1 MQDFGLVV
9 IGAHS
14 GLFLKDLVSEYQD
27 QNILLV
33 EPVPYNYEILLQG
46 GNVKK
51 ILIYLLS
58 IGIFGVAS
66 IANSQTIRIGTE
78 GAYPPWN
85 NLNSAGELE
94 GAEIDFGN
102 EACERMGV
110 TCEWV
115 TQDWDGII
123 PALLQGKYDIIIA
136 GMSITEERKE
146 KVNFTTGYMT
156 DGARF
161 AVLKNSGLANLN
173 IAGMAKVNLNNAGG
187 KEQAAIGQLIAA
199 MDGKTVCVQSS
210 TIHQNFLEK
219 HMSGAV
225 DVELYQAVD
234 DHNLDLAAGR
244 CDAVLADVGSIID
257 FMESDGGVDVAFTG
271 PTFSGGVFGDGVGG
285 AVRKEDTDI
294 LEMWNAA
301 IAEMSKDGT
310 TAEITKE
317 WFGRDISM

>member
-1 MQDFGLVV
+1 M
-9 IGAHS
+9 
-14 GLFLKDLVSEYQD
+14 
-27 QNILLV
+27 
-33 EPVPYNYEILLQG
+33 
-46 GNVKK
+46 KK
-51 ILIYLLS
+51 FIIYLLS

-161 AVLKNSGLANLN
+161 AVLKDSGLADLN

-187 KEQAAIGQLIAA
+187 KEQAAIGQLVAA

-225 DVELYQAVD
+225 DVKLYQAVD

-285 AVRKEDTDI
+285 AVRKEDNDI

-301 IAEMSKDGT
+301 ISEMSKDGT
-310 TAEITKE
+310 TAEITKR

>member
-1 MQDFGLVV
+1 M
-9 IGAHS
+9 
-14 GLFLKDLVSEYQD
+14 
-27 QNILLV
+27 
-33 EPVPYNYEILLQG
+33 
-46 GNVKK
+46 KK

-102 EACERMGV
+102 EACKRMGV

-199 MDGKTVCVQSS
+199 MDGKTICVQSS

-225 DVELYQAVD
+225 EVKLYQAVD

-285 AVRKEDTDI
+285 AVRKEDADI

>member
-1 MQDFGLVV
+1 M
-9 IGAHS
+9 
-14 GLFLKDLVSEYQD
+14 
-27 QNILLV
+27 
-33 EPVPYNYEILLQG
+33 
-46 GNVKK
+46 KK
-51 ILIYLLS
+51 FIIYLLS
-58 IGIFGVAS
+58 IGVFGVAS

-225 DVELYQAVD
+225 DVKLYQAVD

-285 AVRKEDTDI
+285 AVRKEDTEI

>member
-1 MQDFGLVV
+1 M
-9 IGAHS
+9 
-14 GLFLKDLVSEYQD
+14 
-27 QNILLV
+27 
-33 EPVPYNYEILLQG
+33 
-46 GNVKK
+46 KK
-51 ILIYLLS
+51 ILIIILS
-58 IGIFGVAS
+58 LGVLGLAS
-66 IANSQTIRIGTE
+66 VANSQTIRIGTE

-85 NLNSAGELE
+85 NINSAGDLE

-102 EACERMGV
+102 EACKRMGV

-161 AVLKNSGLANLN
+161 AVLKDSGLADLN

-225 DVELYQAVD
+225 DVNLYQAVD

-244 CDAVLADVGSIID
+244 CDAILADVGSIID

-285 AVRKEDTDI
+285 AVRKEDTQI
-294 LEMWNAA
+294 LDMWNAA
-301 IAEMSKDGT
+301 ISEMSKDGT
-310 TAEITKE
+310 TAEITKR

>member
-1 MQDFGLVV
+1 MKK
-9 IGAHS
+9 
-14 GLFLKDLVSEYQD
+14 FLI
-27 QNILLV
+27 ILL
-33 EPVPYNYEILLQG
+33 
-46 GNVKK
+46 
-51 ILIYLLS
+51 S
-58 IGIFGVAS
+58 FGFLGLA
-66 IANSQTIRIGTE
+66 IPANSQTIRIGTE

-85 NLNSAGELE
+85 NINSAGDLE

-161 AVLKNSGLANLN
+161 AVLKDSGLADLN

-225 DVELYQAVD
+225 DVKLYQAVD

-244 CDAVLADVGSIID
+244 CDAILADVGSIID

-285 AVRKEDTDI
+285 AVRKEDGDI
-294 LEMWNAA
+294 LEMWNNV
-301 IAEMSKDGT
+301 IMEMSKDGT
-310 TAEITKE
+310 TAEITKK

>member
-1 MQDFGLVV
+1 MKKFLLIVLSLSVLGL
-9 IGAHS
+9 
-14 GLFLKDLVSEYQD
+14 
-27 QNILLV
+27 
-33 EPVPYNYEILLQG
+33 
-46 GNVKK
+46 
-51 ILIYLLS
+51 
-58 IGIFGVAS
+58 AS

-85 NLNSAGELE
+85 NLNSAGDLE

-102 EACERMGV
+102 EACKRMGV

-161 AVLKNSGLANLN
+161 AVLKNSGLADLN

-199 MDGKTVCVQSS
+199 MDGKTICVQSS

-225 DVELYQAVD
+225 DVKLYQAVD

-294 LEMWNAA
+294 LEMWNTA
-301 IAEMSKDGT
+301 ISEMSKDGT

>member
-1 MQDFGLVV
+1 M
-9 IGAHS
+9 
-14 GLFLKDLVSEYQD
+14 
-27 QNILLV
+27 
-33 EPVPYNYEILLQG
+33 
-46 GNVKK
+46 KK

-58 IGIFGVAS
+58 IGVFGVAS

-102 EACERMGV
+102 EACKRMGV

-225 DVELYQAVD
+225 DVKLYQAVD

-257 FMESDGGVDVAFTG
+257 FMESDGGIDVAFTG

-285 AVRKEDTDI
+285 AVRKEDTEI

>member
-1 MQDFGLVV
+1 M
-9 IGAHS
+9 
-14 GLFLKDLVSEYQD
+14 K
-27 QNILLV
+27 NILLV
-33 EPVPYNYEILLQG
+33 V
-46 GNVKK
+46 
-51 ILIYLLS
+51 LS
-58 IGIFGVAS
+58 LSVFGLAS

-85 NLNSAGELE
+85 NINSAGDLE

-225 DVELYQAVD
+225 DVKLYQAVD

-257 FMESDGGVDVAFTG
+257 FMESDGGVDVSFTG

-285 AVRKEDTDI
+285 AVRKEDADI

>member
-1 MQDFGLVV
+1 M
-9 IGAHS
+9 
-14 GLFLKDLVSEYQD
+14 
-27 QNILLV
+27 
-33 EPVPYNYEILLQG
+33 
-46 GNVKK
+46 KK
-51 ILIYLLS
+51 FIIYLLS
-58 IGIFGVAS
+58 IGIFAVAS

-225 DVELYQAVD
+225 DVKLYQAVD

>member
-1 MQDFGLVV
+1 MKK
-9 IGAHS
+9 
-14 GLFLKDLVSEYQD
+14 FL
-27 QNILLV
+27 
-33 EPVPYNYEILLQG
+33 
-46 GNVKK
+46 
-51 ILIYLLS
+51 LIVLS
-58 IGIFGVAS
+58 LGVLSLSS

-85 NLNSAGELE
+85 NINSAGDLE
-94 GAEIDFGN
+94 GAEIEFGN
-102 EACERMGV
+102 EACKRMGV

-161 AVLKNSGLANLN
+161 AVLKDSGLADLT

-225 DVELYQAVD
+225 DVKLYQAVD

-294 LEMWNAA
+294 LEMWNSA
-301 IAEMSKDGT
+301 ITEMSKDGT
-310 TAEITKE
+310 TAEITKR

>member
-1 MQDFGLVV
+1 MKKFLLIVLSLSVLGL
-9 IGAHS
+9 
-14 GLFLKDLVSEYQD
+14 
-27 QNILLV
+27 
-33 EPVPYNYEILLQG
+33 
-46 GNVKK
+46 
-51 ILIYLLS
+51 
-58 IGIFGVAS
+58 AS

-85 NLNSAGELE
+85 NLNSAGDLE

-102 EACERMGV
+102 EACKRMGV

-161 AVLKNSGLANLN
+161 AVLKNSGLADLN

-199 MDGKTVCVQSS
+199 MDGKTICVQSS
-210 TIHQNFLEK
+210 TIDQNFLEK

-225 DVELYQAVD
+225 DVKLYQAVD

-294 LEMWNAA
+294 LELWNAA
-301 IAEMSKDGT
+301 ISEMSKDGT

>member
-1 MQDFGLVV
+1 M
-9 IGAHS
+9 
-14 GLFLKDLVSEYQD
+14 
-27 QNILLV
+27 
-33 EPVPYNYEILLQG
+33 
-46 GNVKK
+46 KK
-51 ILIYLLS
+51 ILLILISLS
-58 IGIFGVAS
+58 LISVSTIT
-66 IANSQTIRIGTE
+66 NSKSIRIGTE

-85 NLNSAGELE
+85 NLNSAGDLE

-102 EACERMGV
+102 EACKRMGV
-110 TCEWV
+110 DCEWV

-161 AVLKNSGLANLN
+161 AVLEDSGLADLN

-225 DVELYQAVD
+225 ETKLYQSVD

-244 CDAVLADVGSIID
+244 CDAILADVGSIID

-294 LEMWNAA
+294 LEMWNKV
-301 IAEMSKDGT
+301 IAEMAADGT

>member
-1 MQDFGLVV
+1 
-9 IGAHS
+9 
-14 GLFLKDLVSEYQD
+14 
-27 QNILLV
+27 
-33 EPVPYNYEILLQG
+33 
-46 GNVKK
+46 VKK
-51 ILIYLLS
+51 FIIYLLS

-225 DVELYQAVD
+225 DVKLYQAVD

-285 AVRKEDTDI
+285 AVRKEDADI

>member
-1 MQDFGLVV
+1 MKN
-9 IGAHS
+9 
-14 GLFLKDLVSEYQD
+14 FLLI
-27 QNILLV
+27 ILS
-33 EPVPYNYEILLQG
+33 
-46 GNVKK
+46 
-51 ILIYLLS
+51 LS
-58 IGIFGVAS
+58 TLGFAS
-66 IANSQTIRIGTE
+66 FANSQTIKIGTE

-146 KVNFTTGYMT
+146 KVNFTNGYMT

-161 AVLKNSGLANLN
+161 AVLKDSGLADLN

-199 MDGKTVCVQSS
+199 MDGMTVCVQSS

-225 DVELYQAVD
+225 DVKLYQAVD
-234 DHNLDLAAGR
+234 DHNIDLAAGR
-244 CDAVLADVGSIID
+244 CDAILADVGSIID

-285 AVRKEDTDI
+285 AVRKEDTEI
-294 LEMWNAA
+294 LEMWNAV
-301 IAEMSKDGT
+301 ISEMSKDGT
-310 TAEITKE
+310 TAEITKR

>member
-1 MQDFGLVV
+1 M
-9 IGAHS
+9 
-14 GLFLKDLVSEYQD
+14 
-27 QNILLV
+27 
-33 EPVPYNYEILLQG
+33 
-46 GNVKK
+46 KK
-51 ILIYLLS
+51 ILIYILS
-58 IGIFGVAS
+58 VGIVGIAS
-66 IANSQTIRIGTE
+66 VANSQTIRIGTE

-102 EACERMGV
+102 EACKRMGV

-225 DVELYQAVD
+225 DVKLYQAVD

-285 AVRKEDTDI
+285 AVRKEDNDI
-294 LEMWNAA
+294 LDMWNAV
-301 IAEMSKDGT
+301 ISEKSKDGT
-310 TAEITKE
+310 TAEITKR

>member
-1 MQDFGLVV
+1 M
-9 IGAHS
+9 
-14 GLFLKDLVSEYQD
+14 K
-27 QNILLV
+27 NILLIV
-33 EPVPYNYEILLQG
+33 
-46 GNVKK
+46 
-51 ILIYLLS
+51 LS
-58 IGIFGVAS
+58 LSVFGLAS

-85 NLNSAGELE
+85 NINSAGDLE

-225 DVELYQAVD
+225 DVKLYQAVD

-285 AVRKEDTDI
+285 AVRKEDTAI

>member
-1 MQDFGLVV
+1 MKKF
-9 IGAHS
+9 
-14 GLFLKDLVSEYQD
+14 
-27 QNILLV
+27 LLV
-33 EPVPYNYEILLQG
+33 MLSLG
-46 GNVKK
+46 
-51 ILIYLLS
+51 LISL
-58 IGIFGVAS
+58 AN
-66 IANSQTIRIGTE
+66 IANSKTIRIGTE

-94 GAEIDFGN
+94 GAEIEFGN
-102 EACERMGV
+102 EACKRMGA

-123 PALLQGKYDIIIA
+123 PALLQGKYDIIVA

-161 AVLKNSGLANLN
+161 AVLKDSGLADLS

-199 MDGKTVCVQSS
+199 MDGMTVCVQSS
-210 TIHQNFLEK
+210 TIHQNFLEQ

-225 DVELYQAVD
+225 DVKLYQAVD

-244 CDAVLADVGSIID
+244 CDAILADVGSIID

-294 LEMWNAA
+294 LEMWNKA
-301 IAEMSKDGT
+301 IAEMSADGT
-310 TAEITKE
+310 TAEITKK

>member
-1 MQDFGLVV
+1 MKKFLLVV
-9 IGAHS
+9 LSLGVL
-14 GLFLKDLVSEYQD
+14 GL
-27 QNILLV
+27 
-33 EPVPYNYEILLQG
+33 
-46 GNVKK
+46 
-51 ILIYLLS
+51 
-58 IGIFGVAS
+58 AS

-146 KVNFTTGYMT
+146 KVNFTNGYMT

-161 AVLKNSGLANLN
+161 AVLKDGGLADLN

-225 DVELYQAVD
+225 DVKLYQAVD

-244 CDAVLADVGSIID
+244 CDAILADVGSIID
-257 FMESDGGVDVAFTG
+257 FMESDGGVDVSFTG

-285 AVRKEDTDI
+285 AVRKEDNDI
-294 LEMWNAA
+294 LEMWNAV
-301 IAEMSKDGT
+301 ILEMSKDGT
-310 TAEITKE
+310 TAEITKR

>member
-1 MQDFGLVV
+1 M
-9 IGAHS
+9 
-14 GLFLKDLVSEYQD
+14 
-27 QNILLV
+27 
-33 EPVPYNYEILLQG
+33 
-46 GNVKK
+46 KK

-58 IGIFGVAS
+58 IGVFGVAS

-85 NLNSAGELE
+85 NINSAGDLE

-102 EACERMGV
+102 EACKRMGV

-161 AVLKNSGLANLN
+161 AVLKGSGLENL
-173 IAGMAKVNLNNAGG
+173 IVGGVEKVNLSNPSG
-187 KEQAAIGQLIAA
+187 KEKAAVAQLIAA
-199 MDGKTVCVQSS
+199 FNGKTVCVQSS
-210 TIHQNFLEK
+210 TIHQNFVNKYMTGTAE
-219 HMSGAV
+219 MS
-225 DVELYQAVD
+225 LYQTVD

-244 CDAVLADVGSIID
+244 CDAILADVGSIID

-285 AVRKEDTDI
+285 AVRKEDTEI

-310 TAEITKE
+310 TAEITKQ

>member
-1 MQDFGLVV
+1 M
-9 IGAHS
+9 
-14 GLFLKDLVSEYQD
+14 
-27 QNILLV
+27 
-33 EPVPYNYEILLQG
+33 
-46 GNVKK
+46 KK
-51 ILIYLLS
+51 FILS
-58 IGIFGVAS
+58 ILALSVLSLAT
-66 IANSQTIRIGTE
+66 IANAKSIKIGTE

-102 EACERMGV
+102 EACKRMAV
-110 TCEWV
+110 DCKWV

-123 PALLQGKYDIIIA
+123 PALLNGKYDIIVA

-161 AVLKNSGLANLN
+161 AVLKDSGLANLN
-173 IAGMAKVNLNNAGG
+173 VGGSKVNLNNAGG
-187 KEQAAIGQLIAA
+187 KEKAAIGQLIAA
-199 MDGKTVCVQSS
+199 MNEKTICVQSS

-219 HMSGAV
+219 HMAGAIEV
-225 DVELYQAVD
+225 RLYQSVD

-244 CDAVLADVGSIID
+244 CDAILADVGSIMD
-257 FMESDGGVDVAFTG
+257 FIASEGGVDVAFTG

-285 AVRKEDTDI
+285 AIRKEDTDI
-294 LEMWNAA
+294 LKMWNKV
-301 IAEMSKDGT
+301 IAEMSADGT
-310 TAEITKE
+310 TAKITEK

>member
-1 MQDFGLVV
+1 M
-9 IGAHS
+9 
-14 GLFLKDLVSEYQD
+14 
-27 QNILLV
+27 
-33 EPVPYNYEILLQG
+33 
-46 GNVKK
+46 KK
-51 ILIYLLS
+51 ILIYLFS
-58 IGIFGVAS
+58 IFVFGVAS

-146 KVNFTTGYMT
+146 KVNFTDGYMT

-161 AVLKNSGLANLN
+161 AVLKDSGLADLN
-173 IAGMAKVNLNNAGG
+173 IAGMSKVNLNNAGG

-225 DVELYQAVD
+225 DVKLYQAVD

-285 AVRKEDTDI
+285 AVRKEDNDI
-294 LEMWNAA
+294 LDMWNAV
-301 IAEMSKDGT
+301 ISEMSKDGT
-310 TAEITKE
+310 TAEITKR

>member
-1 MQDFGLVV
+1 M
-9 IGAHS
+9 
-14 GLFLKDLVSEYQD
+14 
-27 QNILLV
+27 
-33 EPVPYNYEILLQG
+33 
-46 GNVKK
+46 KK

-58 IGIFGVAS
+58 VGIFGVAS

-102 EACERMGV
+102 EACKRMGV

-225 DVELYQAVD
+225 DVKLYQAVD

-301 IAEMSKDGT
+301 ISEMSKDGT

>member
-1 MQDFGLVV
+1 MKKFFIFVLSLGVFG
-9 IGAHS
+9 
-14 GLFLKDLVSEYQD
+14 F
-27 QNILLV
+27 
-33 EPVPYNYEILLQG
+33 
-46 GNVKK
+46 
-51 ILIYLLS
+51 
-58 IGIFGVAS
+58 AS

-85 NLNSAGELE
+85 NINSAGDLE

-161 AVLKNSGLANLN
+161 AVLKDSGLADLN

-225 DVELYQAVD
+225 DVKLYQAVD

-244 CDAVLADVGSIID
+244 CDAILADVGSIID

-285 AVRKEDTDI
+285 AVRKEDGDI
-294 LEMWNAA
+294 LEMWNNV
-301 IAEMSKDGT
+301 IMEMSKDGT
-310 TAEITKE
+310 TAEITKK

>member
-1 MQDFGLVV
+1 M
-9 IGAHS
+9 
-14 GLFLKDLVSEYQD
+14 
-27 QNILLV
+27 
-33 EPVPYNYEILLQG
+33 
-46 GNVKK
+46 KK
-51 ILIYLLS
+51 ILLPFLALIILS
-58 IGIFGVAS
+58 LSSS
-66 IANSQTIRIGTE
+66 INAKSIRIGTE

-102 EACERMGV
+102 EACKRMGV
-110 TCEWV
+110 DCEWV

-123 PALLQGKYDIIIA
+123 PALLNGKYDIIIA
-136 GMSITEERKE
+136 GMSITEERKQ
-146 KVNFTTGYMT
+146 KVNFTNGYMT

-161 AVLKNSGLANLN
+161 AVLKDSGLADLK

-199 MDGKTVCVQSS
+199 MNGKNVCVQSS

-225 DVELYQAVD
+225 EVSLYQAVD

-244 CDAVLADVGSIID
+244 CDAILADVGSIID
-257 FMESDGGVDVAFTG
+257 FMESDGGVDIAFTG

-285 AVRKEDTDI
+285 AIRKEDTDI
-294 LEMWNAA
+294 LDMWNKV
-301 IAEMSKDGT
+301 IAEMSEDGT
-310 TAEITKE
+310 TANITKK

>member
-1 MQDFGLVV
+1 
-9 IGAHS
+9 
-14 GLFLKDLVSEYQD
+14 
-27 QNILLV
+27 
-33 EPVPYNYEILLQG
+33 
-46 GNVKK
+46 VKK
-51 ILIYLLS
+51 FILSLIALS
-58 IGIFGVAS
+58 ALCLTTVAS
-66 IANSQTIRIGTE
+66 AKTIRIGTE

-102 EACERMGV
+102 EACSRMAV
-110 TCEWV
+110 ECEWV

-225 DVELYQAVD
+225 DVKLYQAVD

>member
-1 MQDFGLVV
+1 MKKF
-9 IGAHS
+9 
-14 GLFLKDLVSEYQD
+14 
-27 QNILLV
+27 ILS
-33 EPVPYNYEILLQG
+33 
-46 GNVKK
+46 
-51 ILIYLLS
+51 LIALSVLS
-58 IGIFGVAS
+58 IIT
-66 IANSQTIRIGTE
+66 IANAKSIRIGTE

-102 EACERMGV
+102 EACKRMGV
-110 TCEWV
+110 DCEWV

-123 PALLQGKYDIIIA
+123 PSLLNGKYDIIIA

-161 AVLKNSGLANLN
+161 AVLKNSGLADLKV
-173 IAGMAKVNLNNAGG
+173 AGMEKVNLNNAGG

-199 MDGKTVCVQSS
+199 MKDKTICVQSS

-219 HMSGAV
+219 HMAGAV
-225 DVELYQAVD
+225 EVRLYQAVD

-244 CDAVLADVGSIID
+244 CDAILADVGSIID
-257 FMESDGGVDVAFTG
+257 FIASDGGVDVSFTG

-285 AVRKEDTDI
+285 AVRKEDSDI
-294 LEMWNAA
+294 LEMWNNA
-301 IAEMSKDGT
+301 IMEMSADGT
-310 TAEITKE
+310 TAEITKK

>member
-1 MQDFGLVV
+1 M
-9 IGAHS
+9 
-14 GLFLKDLVSEYQD
+14 
-27 QNILLV
+27 
-33 EPVPYNYEILLQG
+33 
-46 GNVKK
+46 KK

-58 IGIFGVAS
+58 VGVFGVAS

-85 NLNSAGELE
+85 NINSAGDLE

-161 AVLKNSGLANLN
+161 AVLKDSGLADLN

-225 DVELYQAVD
+225 DVKLYQAVD

-244 CDAVLADVGSIID
+244 CDAILADVGSIID

-285 AVRKEDTDI
+285 AVRKEDGDI
-294 LEMWNAA
+294 LEMWNNV
-301 IAEMSKDGT
+301 IMEMSKDGT
-310 TAEITKE
+310 TAEITKK

>member
-1 MQDFGLVV
+1 M
-9 IGAHS
+9 
-14 GLFLKDLVSEYQD
+14 
-27 QNILLV
+27 
-33 EPVPYNYEILLQG
+33 
-46 GNVKK
+46 KK
-51 ILIYLLS
+51 FIIYLLS

-225 DVELYQAVD
+225 DVKLYQAVD

-317 WFGRDISM
+317 GFGRDISM

>member
-1 MQDFGLVV
+1 MKKLLLIVLSLSVLGL
-9 IGAHS
+9 
-14 GLFLKDLVSEYQD
+14 
-27 QNILLV
+27 
-33 EPVPYNYEILLQG
+33 
-46 GNVKK
+46 
-51 ILIYLLS
+51 
-58 IGIFGVAS
+58 AS

-85 NLNSAGELE
+85 NLNSAGDLE

-102 EACERMGV
+102 EACKRMGV

-161 AVLKNSGLANLN
+161 AVLKNSGLADLN

-225 DVELYQAVD
+225 DVKLYQAVD

-301 IAEMSKDGT
+301 ISEMSKDGT